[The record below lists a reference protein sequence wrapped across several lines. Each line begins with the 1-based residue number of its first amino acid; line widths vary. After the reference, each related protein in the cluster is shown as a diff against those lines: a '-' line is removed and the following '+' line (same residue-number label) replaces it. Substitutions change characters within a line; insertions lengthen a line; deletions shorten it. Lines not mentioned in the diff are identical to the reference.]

1 MTSGQ
6 TPEVN
11 WHDSGED
18 YEGFVESEETV
29 QKKSKRIPW
38 VTCGTIGLLSL
49 GCAGVTWAL
58 SGLSKGV
65 FYLGLEKLGIDLRKK
80 DAETELQKE
89 GKEVVEDLLK
99 DDRPDS
105 LQEGFDEG
113 EFKQAAGG
121 KFEDYHLEV
130 VSMFNEGVNA
140 DGVPLGLRAG
150 NVLSNI
156 IAKNVMGQ
164 EIGNAYSGRV
174 FDEREFNFSQQL
186 YLEAM
191 IRVAKDNDIELE
203 GGGLESWLVN
213 HNKDVVLTDPDD
225 ATISISAAHLLQL
238 IIDEY
243 TNPDGMQMNAS
254 DQQLFRDY
262 WRLNGDVWIEK
273 TSSKKAPAKA
283 AKLMPE
289 SDEVTDDEVAVN
301 MVKEV
306 LSAGVET
313 VKIGKE
319 VWIQIIEVAKQR
331 ALNDEAF
338 DLQDVQSVVNL
349 TSEMGGEVIEG
360 LRSARKKSEKEIRRE
375 IEAGEGEFA
384 NPTYAELASYDL
396 KEMDDIGGKI
406 GFGVAAGVMVLF
418 AGLAC
423 FYAYK
428 WYKRNKDDMKIPVE
442 ELRKQAVLYEMDQ
455 IRLRRPEGIEPRHVI
470 VADLSR
476 ELVKKVDAD
485 LPVEEGL
492 SVSLAGRVVDEQ
504 GKVEKGKVMIL
515 GEKVAAEVS
524 LPAEEV
530 IEESDEYWR
539 LIELVKK
546 GVPIEFWDEYVI
558 NEELKPPKG
567 RSAIVVAGGELLV
580 AFDNWDKDREVIKEG
595 GRRGFKETLR
605 AMIQWNVSSDRLKS
619 TVNF

>member
-1 MTSGQ
+1 
-6 TPEVN
+6 
-11 WHDSGED
+11 
-18 YEGFVESEETV
+18 
-29 QKKSKRIPW
+29 
-38 VTCGTIGLLSL
+38 
-49 GCAGVTWAL
+49 
-58 SGLSKGV
+58 
-65 FYLGLEKLGIDLRKK
+65 
-80 DAETELQKE
+80 
-89 GKEVVEDLLK
+89 
-99 DDRPDS
+99 
-105 LQEGFDEG
+105 
-113 EFKQAAGG
+113 
-121 KFEDYHLEV
+121 
-130 VSMFNEGVNA
+130 MFNEGVNA

-319 VWIQIIEVAKQR
+319 PGNKE
-331 ALNDEAF
+331 F
-338 DLQDVQSVVNL
+338 LQFTIPKNSWFAAHPL
-349 TSEMGGEVIEG
+349 TSGSYSLLGCTVSPGFDFDDFELGKMEVLSKAFPQHQKLI
-360 LRSARKKSEKEIRRE
+360 RK
-375 IEAGEGEFA
+375 F
-384 NPTYAELASYDL
+384 T
-396 KEMDDIGGKI
+396 
-406 GFGVAAGVMVLF
+406 
-418 AGLAC
+418 
-423 FYAYK
+423 
-428 WYKRNKDDMKIPVE
+428 
-442 ELRKQAVLYEMDQ
+442 
-455 IRLRRPEGIEPRHVI
+455 
-470 VADLSR
+470 
-476 ELVKKVDAD
+476 
-485 LPVEEGL
+485 
-492 SVSLAGRVVDEQ
+492 
-504 GKVEKGKVMIL
+504 
-515 GEKVAAEVS
+515 
-524 LPAEEV
+524 
-530 IEESDEYWR
+530 
-539 LIELVKK
+539 LI
-546 GVPIEFWDEYVI
+546 
-558 NEELKPPKG
+558 
-567 RSAIVVAGGELLV
+567 
-580 AFDNWDKDREVIKEG
+580 
-595 GRRGFKETLR
+595 
-605 AMIQWNVSSDRLKS
+605 
-619 TVNF
+619 